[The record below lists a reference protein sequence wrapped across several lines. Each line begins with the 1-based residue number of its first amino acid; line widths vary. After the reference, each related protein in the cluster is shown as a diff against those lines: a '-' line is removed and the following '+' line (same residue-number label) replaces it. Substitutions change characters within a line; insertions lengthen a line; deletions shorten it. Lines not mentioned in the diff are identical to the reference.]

1 MTGTLSAQIR
11 LPPSLNSMVM
21 HGKNTPSSRSSS
33 SEGLKSKLLTAEHLE
48 PGQTSNGHGDGE
60 MPRSFGR
67 ILKFMRKTIGLFGLA
82 AIVATGQHIFYSQVD
97 SVDPNTYRIPQG
109 WVVQIGTALATLFQM
124 SIAASIGIV
133 LNAAIW
139 YRCQRTS
146 TSVKAI
152 NGMFKISSNPLHFVF
167 NCKEF
172 CIKAKTVLLLAVVIW
187 ASQLTLVL
195 PPGSLTGLIPFPIYF

>member
-1 MTGTLSAQIR
+1 MGALSAQIR
-11 LPPSLNSMVM
+11 LPPSLNSIVM
-21 HGKNTPSSRSSS
+21 HGKNTPSSKSSS
-33 SEGLKSKLLTAEHLE
+33 WEGLKSKLLTAEHLE
-48 PGQTSNGHGDGE
+48 PGQASNGHGNAYGE

-67 ILKFMRKTIGLFGLA
+67 ILKFMRRTIGLFGLA
-82 AIVATGQHIFYSQVD
+82 AVVAIGQHIFYSQVD
-97 SVDPNTYRIPQG
+97 SMDPNTYRIPQG
-109 WVVQIGTALATLFQM
+109 WVTQIGTALATLFQM

-152 NGMFKISSNPLHFVF
+152 NSMFKISSDPMRFVA

-172 CIKAKTVLLLAVVIW
+172 CIKAKIVLLLAVAIW

-195 PPGSLTGLIPFPIYF
+195 PPGSLTGLITFPI